1 MLKSTPPIF
10 AKALAV
16 TGFAASAFS
25 VTLPVH
31 ALSFTFFYTNQDPN
45 LFSQTFNGN
54 PNNTLLT
61 ANGVMDINRNAGES
75 FTLADISNVNIN
87 VTDGTNFF
95 NFTSWSDAFG
105 VIAVDGLSAS
115 FNEEGR
121 GNARAET
128 NSFANFF
135 GCNASGCSGDEVESQ
150 FLVRF
155 NNNDYDLT
163 YRGVPRALAAF
174 QITAATPVPF
184 EFSPAVGIVSLGVLF
199 GVRKFISKKVN
210 KK

>member
-1 MLKSTPPIF
+1 
-10 AKALAV
+10 
-16 TGFAASAFS
+16 
-25 VTLPVH
+25 
-31 ALSFTFFYTNQDPN
+31 
-45 LFSQTFNGN
+45 
-54 PNNTLLT
+54 
-61 ANGVMDINRNAGES
+61 MDINRNAGES

-87 VTDGTNFF
+87 VTDGTNSF
-95 NFTSWSDAFG
+95 NFTSWSDAGG
-105 VIAVDGLSAS
+105 VIADDGLSAS
-115 FNEEGR
+115 FSSREAGL

-128 NSFANFF
+128 NNFANFF
-135 GCNASGCSGDEVESQ
+135 GCNAVFCDGDSPTSQ